1 MKLKVLLV
9 FLIVSIASI
18 FVLIFIIYFENKNM
32 VPILTYHSVEPS
44 SNNDLTVEV
53 SKFERQLKM
62 LKKLGYKTLSLDQF
76 LCWKN
81 GECDKPNHSVLI
93 TFDDGYLNNYEYAFK
108 LLKEYDFNAVVFY
121 LGINYDKEN
130 TNYMNIKDILK
141 IKKEY
146 PNIEFAS
153 HTFNLHNRE
162 MKNYEVVKSDSDKMK
177 SIIDTKHLAYPYGE
191 YDSEYIRALKDSGYE
206 MAFTFGPGKEH
217 RKARLTDDNYKIPRL
232 NISNNMP
239 MWKFVLRLLLP
250 I

>member
-121 LGINYDKEN
+121 LGVNYDKEN
-130 TNYMNIKDILK
+130 TNYMDIKDILK

-162 MKNYEVVKSDSDKMK
+162 MKNYEAVKSDSDKMK
-177 SIIDTKHLAYPYGE
+177 RIIDTKYIAYPYGE

>member
-18 FVLIFIIYFENKNM
+18 FVLIFIIYYENRKM

-162 MKNYEVVKSDSDKMK
+162 MKNYEAVKSDSDKMK
-177 SIIDTKHLAYPYGE
+177 RIIDTKYIAYPYGE

-206 MAFTFGPGKEH
+206 MAFIFGPGKEH